1 MNNDVQSKI
10 SQSAKLSPQPMTHQ
24 AVQPAPKLAPQS
36 VKISPPMEQP
46 KNSVPVTPPQ
56 AIANNNGE
64 QVRLANMAVRKEMNE
79 IIGRK

>member
-1 MNNDVQSKI
+1 
-10 SQSAKLSPQPMTHQ
+10 
-24 AVQPAPKLAPQS
+24 
-36 VKISPPMEQP
+36 MEQP